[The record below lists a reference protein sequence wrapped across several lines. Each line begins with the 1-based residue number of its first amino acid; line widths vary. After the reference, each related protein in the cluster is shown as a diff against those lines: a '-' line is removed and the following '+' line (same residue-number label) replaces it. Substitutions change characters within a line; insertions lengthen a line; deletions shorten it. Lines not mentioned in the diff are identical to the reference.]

1 MMGEYDFVWKA
12 ALIIF
17 AGFIL
22 LRLAGRK
29 SISQM
34 TIGTTVIMISIGT
47 LIVQPLANRSVWK
60 AIVIAVIF
68 IAFLL
73 IIEYLQLKF
82 NALEKLFS
90 GSAKVVIQNG
100 QLHEGNLKKLRFTVD
115 KLEMRLR
122 QNGISNISDVKTATL
137 EPNGML
143 GYELKR
149 YAQPVTYG
157 DLEQLL
163 GTLTPTQSPTSNVFD
178 EVEQSEHSKK
188 VPSKLQ

>member
-1 MMGEYDFVWKA
+1 MGEFDFIWKG

-22 LRLAGRK
+22 LRIAGRK

-47 LIVQPLANRSVWK
+47 LIVQPLANRSIWK
-60 AIVIAVIF
+60 AIAIAVIF

-73 IIEYLQLKF
+73 IVEYLQLKF
-82 NALEKLFS
+82 NVLEKLFS
-90 GSAKVVIQNG
+90 GSAKIVIQNG
-100 QLHEGNLKKLRFTVD
+100 QPHEGNLKKLRFTVD

-122 QNGISNISDVKTATL
+122 QNGISRISDVKTATL

-157 DLEQLL
+157 DLEKLF
-163 GTLTPTQSPTSNVFD
+163 GTLVPNQSTASNIFD
-178 EVEQSEHSKK
+178 EVEQGGHSKK
-188 VPSKLQ
+188 VPTDLQ